1 MTTVREVFDQ
11 FDVPERYKDIIEDI
25 DIGDY
30 TFTDAKDNF
39 DYFYTEFTS
48 SENPNVILRM
58 VHDRAIVTLFK
69 IIDEESVDVTSWRY
83 GDKVNDVFPRKMFKL

>member
-11 FDVPERYKDIIEDI
+11 FDVPERYTDIIEDI

-30 TFTDAKDNF
+30 TFTDVKDNF
-39 DYFYTEFTS
+39 DGFYTEFTS

-69 IIDEESVDVTSWRY
+69 IIDEEYVDVTS
-83 GDKVNDVFPRKMFKL
+83 